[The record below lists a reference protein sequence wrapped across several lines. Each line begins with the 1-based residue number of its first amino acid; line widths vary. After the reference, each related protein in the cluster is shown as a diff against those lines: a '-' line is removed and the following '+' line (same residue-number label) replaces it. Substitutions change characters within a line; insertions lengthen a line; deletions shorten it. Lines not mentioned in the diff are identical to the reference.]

1 LRRLLPVQPF
11 VTTRA
16 GLETCLKVLD
26 ELLAVV
32 SFLERPVE
40 FPILLDAS
48 LVLLLLDGRGL
59 SRVKQDELRVL
70 HLRQHTTDTC
80 IRN

>member
-1 LRRLLPVQPF
+1 MQSV

-16 GLETCLKVLD
+16 GLETCLKVFN
-26 ELLAVV
+26 ELQAVV

-40 FPILLDAS
+40 FPVLLNAS

-59 SRVKQDELRVL
+59 S
-70 HLRQHTTDTC
+70 
-80 IRN
+80 

>member
-1 LRRLLPVQPF
+1 MLVHSV

-16 GLETCLKVLD
+16 GLETCLKVLN
-26 ELLAVV
+26 ELQAVV

-40 FPILLDAS
+40 LPILLDAS

-59 SRVKQDELRVL
+59 S
-70 HLRQHTTDTC
+70 
-80 IRN
+80 

>member
-1 LRRLLPVQPF
+1 MLVQTSVV

-26 ELLAVV
+26 EVHAVV

-40 FPILLDAS
+40 LPILLDAS
-48 LVLLLLDGRGL
+48 QLLLLLDGRGL
-59 SRVKQDELRVL
+59 S
-70 HLRQHTTDTC
+70 
-80 IRN
+80 